1 MRIISKRKLREFWAE
16 KPEAEVPLRLWYDVV
31 RRSDWNSFADVRGT
45 FRHADI
51 YKDCV
56 IFDIG
61 GNKFRLIAKVR
72 YRIKRVYVRFV
83 LTHRKYDKNDW
94 MDDCEC

>member
-1 MRIISKRKLREFWAE
+1 MREFWLE
-16 KPEAEVPLRLWYDVV
+16 NPEAELSLKFWYEVV
-31 RRSDWNSFADVRGT
+31 RKAEWDTFSDVRNS
-45 FRHADI
+45 FRHADVF
-51 YKDCV
+51 KDCV

-83 LTHRKYDKNDW
+83 LTHREYDKNAW
-94 MDDCEC
+94 IDDCEC